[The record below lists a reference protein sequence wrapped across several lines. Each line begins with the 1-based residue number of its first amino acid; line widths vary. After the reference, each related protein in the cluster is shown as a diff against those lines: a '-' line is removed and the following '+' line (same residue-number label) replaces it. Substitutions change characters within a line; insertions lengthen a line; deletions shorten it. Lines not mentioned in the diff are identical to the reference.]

1 MQLSKMLEHF
11 TSNMHYERDARRI
24 DRCGAVYR
32 PQKPGRHWPI
42 LCGGNAIFGWRIGVS
57 KYVARAS

>member
-24 DRCGAVYR
+24 DRCGAV
-32 PQKPGRHWPI
+32 
-42 LCGGNAIFGWRIGVS
+42 CGVS
-57 KYVARAS
+57 AAEARSPLANFVRWQRYIWLAYRRVKICS